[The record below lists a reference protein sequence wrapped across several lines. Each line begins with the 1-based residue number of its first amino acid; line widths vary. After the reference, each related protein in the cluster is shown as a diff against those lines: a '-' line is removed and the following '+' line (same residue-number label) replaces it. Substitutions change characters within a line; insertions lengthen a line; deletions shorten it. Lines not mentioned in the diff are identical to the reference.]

1 MTDRLKE
8 CAWFY
13 TGADYL
19 VINAFL
25 WKNREALDPCIGI
38 VWENNRGVIREAEEE
53 GPEKRFATSGLD
65 GAALLQSYR
74 RRTPDALNDEAK
86 RQILEQAIDDIR
98 LLCASMRPTKEPVR
112 LYRNM
117 EPAFRLQNAR
127 GGEEIELLG
136 LTSTSTTGQQIDYG
150 HADFRAPAQVLAI
163 DVPKGLP
170 ALFLENDEHE
180 VLLPPMRYRV
190 TGTNLHDGV
199 PTVSLE
205 ALRTLDPEQ
214 LIRSAKDAFPA
225 YRISR

>member
-8 CAWFY
+8 CVWFY

-25 WKNREALDPCIGI
+25 WRNREALDPCIGI
-38 VWENNRGVIREAEEE
+38 VWQNNLDVIREAEAE
-53 GPEKRFATSGLD
+53 GPENRFASSGLD

-74 RRTPDALNDEAK
+74 RRTPDALTDEAK
-86 RQILEQAIDDIR
+86 AQILDQTISDIR
-98 LLCASMRPTKEPVR
+98 LLCASMQPTKEPVR
-112 LYRNM
+112 LFRNM
-117 EPAFRLQNAR
+117 EQAFVLQNAR
-127 GGEEIELLG
+127 KGEQIDFWG

-150 HADFRAPAQVLAI
+150 HDDYRKPAQVLEI

-190 TGTNLHDGV
+190 KGESVTDGV
-199 PTVSLE
+199 STVTLE
-205 ALRTLDPEQ
+205 ALYPLDPEQ
-214 LIRSAKDAFPA
+214 LIQSSKDAFSA
-225 YRISR
+225 YSLSR